1 MNFINISIV
10 SCALCIL
17 LGAFGAHALSDTL
30 SPERMNTWQTAVN
43 YQMFQSLALFSLSIC
58 SLNVKRKAFSQWGF
72 ALGTFLFSGS
82 LYAICLG
89 APTTLGII
97 TPIGAMLW
105 LLSWL
110 NLVQKY

>member
-10 SCALCIL
+10 SCALCII

-30 SPERMNTWQTAVN
+30 TPSHMDTWQTAVN
-43 YQMFQSLALFSLSIC
+43 YQMFQSLALFALSIS
-58 SLNVKRKAFSQWGF
+58 SLQVKRKHLSQWGF
-72 ALGTFLFSGS
+72 SLGILLFSGS

-89 APTTLGII
+89 APSALGII